1 MFRWTPEAEARA
13 PDAPCR
19 RLNPF
24 LTQDVVSA
32 ADISADAYDDL
43 IELSLPEV
51 PLLTAQP
58 PTP

>member
-1 MFRWTPEAEARA
+1 MN
-13 PDAPCR
+13 APCR

-43 IELSLPEV
+43 IVLSLPEV
-51 PLLTAQP
+51 PSART
-58 PTP
+58 